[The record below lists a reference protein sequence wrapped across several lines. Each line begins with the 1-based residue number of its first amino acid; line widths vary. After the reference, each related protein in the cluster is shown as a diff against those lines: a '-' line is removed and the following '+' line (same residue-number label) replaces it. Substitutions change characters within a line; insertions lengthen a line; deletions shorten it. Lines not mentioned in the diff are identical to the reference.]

1 MEQENWRP
9 VPGHEGAYEVS
20 DHGRVRSLDR
30 GVWQSPSDRG
40 RGYWRRVK
48 GQVLRPAP
56 MTKQGHV
63 SVCLGRGNSQCVHSL
78 VAAAFLGPRPEGA
91 DVCHRD
97 GDATNNRAGNL
108 YYGSRSQNNRD
119 IASHGRRRLS
129 VEQVHEARRRA
140 SEGESAT
147 SLAREYGVC
156 VSNMSYILR
165 GVYYS
170 HV

>member
-30 GVWQSPSDRG
+30 E
-40 RGYWRRVK
+40 
-48 GQVLRPAP
+48 
-56 MTKQGHV
+56 
-63 SVCLGRGNSQCVHSL
+63 VCLGRGNSQCVHAL
-78 VAAAFLGPRPEGA
+78 VAAAFLGPRPDGA

-129 VEQVHEARRRA
+129 VEQVREARRRA
-140 SEGESAT
+140 LEGESAT

-156 VSNMSYILR
+156 VSDMSYILR